1 MKILLSP
8 AKSINE
14 DVKIDGITSVPIFED
29 EAEKLVNQLKKL
41 SAKKIADLMSVSTEL
56 AQINDYRFKNWSKAN
71 SSKQVQYLQALRAF
85 SGEVY
90 RGFDANSLKEDQYES
105 VQSSIRILSGLYGIL
120 KPFDLISPYRLEM
133 GTKYSPNSKNK
144 NLYEFWSNKLTKHLL
159 DQLETNEPI
168 INLASTE
175 YSKAINFKSISN
187 PTITPIF
194 KEFKN
199 GKYSIVMMYA
209 KQQRGKMARFLVDKP
224 LMEIEDLKTY
234 HLDGYSFDEKLSTEK
249 EWVFIR

>member
-14 DVKIDGITSVPIFED
+14 NSEIKCISSIPQFEED
-29 EAEKLVNQLKKL
+29 TQKLVNQLKKL
-41 SAKKIADLMSVSTEL
+41 SSKKIAGLMSISSDLAYLNEL
-56 AQINDYRFKNWSKAN
+56 RFKNWSKAN
-71 SSKQVQYLQALRAF
+71 TIENIHYLQAIVAF
-85 SGEVY
+85 TGEVY
-90 RGFDANSLKEDQYES
+90 RGFDANSLEENQLNT

-133 GTKYSPNSKNK
+133 GTKFRPNSKSK
-144 NLYEFWSNKLTKHLL
+144 NLYEFWSDKVTNYLMEE
-159 DQLETNEPI
+159 LESDEPI

-175 YSKAINFKSISN
+175 YSKVVNFKRIPN
-187 PTITPIF
+187 VTITPIF

-209 KQQRGKMARFLVDKP
+209 KNQRGKMARYLVENTLKSV
-224 LMEIEDLKTY
+224 EELKTY
-234 HLDGYSFDEKLSTEK
+234 NLDGYTFDDKLSTEN
-249 EWVFIR
+249 EWLFIR